1 MWEML
6 GVSSGVGY
14 LILDT
19 ARLLYRRFGA
29 AQLQSDEG

>member
-6 GVSSGVGY
+6 GVSSGLGY